1 MGARA
6 EAEGPLSAHGFTRW
20 VKAQR
25 ANPGGAAALPEI
37 PQRLSDGF
45 KKKINPIVVVEA
57 VETGEIDGYPCA
69 YRRFLR
75 ERPGEGGYPV
85 GEIGSFSTVSRAWG
99 KVMAVIGRFQPPVFL
114 L

>member
-1 MGARA
+1 VGQ
-6 EAEGPLSAHGFTRW
+6 SATGKPRW
-20 VKAQR
+20 SSRPAG
-25 ANPGGAAALPEI
+25 NPATI
-37 PQRLSDGF
+37 IRWI

-69 YRRFLR
+69 YRRFPR